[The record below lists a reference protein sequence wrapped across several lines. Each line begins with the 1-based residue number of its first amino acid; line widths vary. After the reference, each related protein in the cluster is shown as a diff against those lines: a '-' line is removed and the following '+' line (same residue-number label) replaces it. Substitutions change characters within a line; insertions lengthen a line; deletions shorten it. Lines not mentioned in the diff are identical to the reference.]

1 MAYSSVA
8 HSIARATAMLTSMN
22 ETAPLCPF
30 GQPTERS
37 KTFENIVSR
46 FFIGDVQP
54 WLVALRQR
62 KEVLLAP
69 VQQLEA
75 TYRVMHRAAVAE
87 VFHEVGIQKGQRQD
101 EPLQGAYVIQVQDAD
116 QNDRDA
122 G

>member
-8 HSIARATAMLTSMN
+8 HNIARATAMLTSMN
-22 ETAPLCPF
+22 ETLPLCPF

-37 KTFENIVSR
+37 KAFENVVSR

-69 VQQLEA
+69 VQQLEQPLLGA
-75 TYRVMHRAAVAE
+75 MPPQYAQWADRRDQLLSRDTTLIKRHIGAIQSALAE
-87 VFHEVGIQKGQRQD
+87 CGRS
-101 EPLQGAYVIQVQDAD
+101 
-116 QNDRDA
+116 
-122 G
+122 